1 MANRVEKYYDRF
13 PHKEKLRLTGGAY
26 DSIESEITKRFLEK
40 HLKPESRIA
49 DVGCGPGHYSTWLMR
64 RGHHVHLM
72 DLSDGLLNLAEATIQ
87 EEKLTSR
94 VLGLT
99 KLDARDLAGI
109 PSESFDATLLMGPLY
124 HLLKADDREKA
135 LSEAVRI
142 TKPGGL
148 IFSAIINR
156 LCPFMAMMHQS
167 SETLAHELEH
177 DPEEMDRILKLGEY
191 ENVEESPNEFT
202 DAHFAEL
209 DEVPGL
215 YRKNQVT
222 LIETFA
228 CEGLASYLYDK
239 TETLKKSAKVWNRF
253 LEIVYENAT
262 RTELLGSSEHVVFVG
277 RKS

>member
-1 MANRVEKYYDRF
+1 MNRVEKYYDRF
-13 PHKEKLRLTGGAY
+13 PQKEKQRLTGGAY

-40 HLKPESRIA
+40 HLKPESRVA
-49 DVGCGPGHYSTWLMR
+49 DVGCGPGHYSTWLMKR
-64 RGHHVHLM
+64 RHHVHLV
-72 DLSDGLLNLAEATIQ
+72 DLSDGLLKLAEATIQ
-87 EEKLTSR
+87 EEKLNSR

-109 PSESFDATLLMGPLY
+109 PSESFDATLFMGPLY
-124 HLLKADDREKA
+124 HLLKAEDREKA

-209 DEVPGL
+209 EEVPGL

-239 TETLKKSAKVWNRF
+239 AEALKKSPKAWNHF
-253 LEIVYENAT
+253 LEIVFKNAT
-262 RTELLGSSEHVVFVG
+262 RPELLGSSEHVVFVG
-277 RKS
+277 RKP